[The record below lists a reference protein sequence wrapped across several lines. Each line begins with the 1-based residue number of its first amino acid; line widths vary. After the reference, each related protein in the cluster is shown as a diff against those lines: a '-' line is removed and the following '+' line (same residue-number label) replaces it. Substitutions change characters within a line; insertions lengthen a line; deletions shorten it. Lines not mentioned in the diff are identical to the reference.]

1 MQAYVVVLSTNASP
15 VLLCAWEL
23 AQHATQFLHMLLA
36 GTEPAA
42 LDFFDDLAVLLWPL
56 FHVPF

>member
-1 MQAYVVVLSTNASP
+1 MQADVVVFSTNASP

-42 LDFFDDLAVLLWPL
+42 LAVLLLPL
-56 FHVPF
+56 IHVPF